1 MTIRKTICGAAMVAV
16 AVLVAGQ
23 AQAKASNEAVM
34 KATGECVYVVHV
46 AESNGARLNHSSE
59 QWAQVIHMF
68 AERYKLDAKSY
79 VDKAKAKYRKRSKVM
94 GADEALS
101 HMMQRAKAC
110 DKELEGL

>member
-1 MTIRKTICGAAMVAV
+1 MGGAAMVA

-23 AQAKASNEAVM
+23 AQAKTSNEAVM
-34 KATGECVYVVHV
+34 RAAGECVYVVHV
-46 AESNGARLNHSSE
+46 AESNGARLNHSAE
-59 QWAQVIHMF
+59 QWAQVMQMF
-68 AERYKLDAKSY
+68 AERNKFDAKSY
-79 VDKAKAKYRKRSKVM
+79 VDKAKAKYRKRSRVM